1 MVFRTGV
8 LPWQLQS
15 PLFPNIAILMA
26 CTTQSLDRGI
36 EIQTNPET
44 LAMKAR
50 VLSYINAFLTRAGK
64 ANFPEIA
71 AESMKCV
78 INLMVMEVSAVVS
91 VLQPRYF
98 TNTISSVVLGSRRQH
113 VGARARHQGDDS
125 ASGRS

>member
-1 MVFRTGV
+1 MEEQFGGRLISKWSDLRFVAPNLTSIDGESQPLVFRRGV

-26 CTTQSLDRGI
+26 CTTQSLDCGI

-64 ANFPEIA
+64 SNFPEIA
-71 AESMKCV
+71 AESIKCV
-78 INLMVMEVSAVVS
+78 INLMVMEVSLVVS
-91 VLQPRYF
+91 LKY
-98 TNTISSVVLGSRRQH
+98 S
-113 VGARARHQGDDS
+113 
-125 ASGRS
+125 